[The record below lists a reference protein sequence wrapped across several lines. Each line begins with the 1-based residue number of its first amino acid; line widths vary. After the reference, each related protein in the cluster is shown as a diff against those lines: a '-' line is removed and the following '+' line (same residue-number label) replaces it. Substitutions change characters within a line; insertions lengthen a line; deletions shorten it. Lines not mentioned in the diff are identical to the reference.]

1 MLKEKWE
8 FGVLGVYDYNEDGT
22 LDGYFDF
29 VKKNVDKIDGDIVEA
44 GVFNGKS
51 LLGMA
56 LLLKEIGSDKKVYGF
71 DSFNG
76 FPTEHKN
83 DDLSRYADL
92 YAAGKINKEHL
103 DKVMRNKFWRESLL
117 NLPVNVNNISKSAN
131 FSDANRRI
139 IEKKIELLNLD
150 NIVLLEG
157 DFLET
162 MIDSN
167 GPTKIM
173 AGLIDCDLY
182 SSHQISLPYIW
193 RKLVVG
199 GYLYLDEYYSL
210 KFPGAKI
217 AADEFFNTLADKPQM
232 ETLEIRDFQR
242 WFVLKSKA

>member
-8 FGVLGVYDYNEDGT
+8 FGVLGVYDYNVHGT
-22 LDGYFDF
+22 LSGYFDF
-29 VKKNVDKIDGDIVEA
+29 VKKNADKIDGDIVEA
-44 GVFNGKS
+44 GVFKGKS
-51 LLGMA
+51 LLGIA

-71 DSFNG
+71 DSFYG

-92 YAAGKINKEHL
+92 YAADKIDKGHL
-103 DKVMRNKFWRESLL
+103 DKVLRNKFWRESLL

-131 FSDANRRI
+131 FSDTNRRI

-162 MIDSN
+162 MIDGN
-167 GPTKIM
+167 GPKKIM
-173 AGLIDCDLY
+173 AALVDCDLY
-182 SSHQISLPYIW
+182 SSYQTSLPYIW
-193 RKLVVG
+193 KKLVVG

-217 AADEFFNTLADKPQM
+217 ATDEFFSALVDKPQM

-242 WFVLKSKA
+242 WYVLKSKV

>member
-8 FGVLGVYDYNEDGT
+8 FGVLGIYDYNEHGT
-22 LDGYFDF
+22 LDGYFEF
-29 VKKNVDKIDGDIVEA
+29 VKKNAEKIDGDIVEA

-71 DSFNG
+71 DSFYG
-76 FPTEHKN
+76 FPTEHEN
-83 DDLSRYADL
+83 DDLSRFIDL
-92 YAAGKINKEHL
+92 YDIGKIDKEHL
-103 DKVMRNKFWRESLL
+103 GKVMKNKFWRESLL

-131 FSDANRRI
+131 FSDVNRQI
-139 IEKKIELLNLD
+139 IDKKIKLLNLD
-150 NIVLLEG
+150 NIVLIEG

-162 MIDSN
+162 MIDGN

-182 SSHQISLPYIW
+182 SSYKISLPYIW
-193 RKLVVG
+193 KKLVVG

-217 AADEFFNTLADKPQM
+217 AADEFFNNLVDKPQM

-242 WFVLKSKA
+242 CFVLKSKA